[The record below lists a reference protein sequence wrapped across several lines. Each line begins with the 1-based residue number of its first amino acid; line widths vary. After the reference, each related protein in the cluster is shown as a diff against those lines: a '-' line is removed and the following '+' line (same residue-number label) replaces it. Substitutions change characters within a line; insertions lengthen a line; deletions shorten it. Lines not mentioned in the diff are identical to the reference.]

1 MSSKSFQNASKLNGI
16 VSVLEFGAVGDGV
29 TDDTAAIQAAIDS
42 ISANGGTVTLS
53 GPHLLSGSITVGPNV
68 VLDGQTKPGE
78 VLPQGTW
85 GPPTNGR
92 FDYKKAGTL
101 LLPTSATINLKNR
114 SSLKGLSVIN
124 PATALPSTSNAQ
136 ALAVVAA
143 FSGTAIT
150 VAGSDVSVETCMV
163 VGYNKAFYSNNF
175 ERPTFIGNIIDC
187 TNGIEITVCTD
198 KPVVTNNHF
207 YPIYSTGH
215 NTNLTDPQVVR
226 RQGTAIYVHD
236 VADGA
241 LIYNNITYGFD
252 VGAHL
257 KNLTLIR
264 YCENIHDNL
273 FANSSTSNS
282 VGLKVEGTMS
292 GCAFDNIHCNS
303 NATNYVFSN
312 SGTNEY
318 IQAGNLSS
326 ASAATRDLFFNPAST
341 GQISGLLIGGVAPG
355 GAPINIEFS
364 SGIGV
369 WNIGFIQFSEC
380 QTSTNAISYTVSD
393 LQKIFIAS
401 IQVVGG
407 GVNAANPTIGGRF
420 RSHKNYILSG
430 DADKAS
436 TFFPGSLEGNGQWII
451 EGKTA
456 WTKRVA
462 LGVDTVSGDTMTA
475 FLQAVEA
482 GVAAREMQINPRGGT
497 VQVSTGVWNTGPM
510 RMGTFYLWVD
520 SSGRLRIKSGA
531 PTSDTDGTVVGTQ
544 S

>member
-1 MSSKSFQNASKLNGI
+1 MPSFSFLGTSTSVSRGI
-16 VSVLEFGAVGDGV
+16 VASFKPRDL
-29 TDDTAAIQAAIDS
+29 
-42 ISANGGTVTLS
+42 IS
-53 GPHLLSGSITVGPNV
+53 LLKSRLV
-68 VLDGQTKPGE
+68 
-78 VLPQGTW
+78 
-85 GPPTNGR
+85 
-92 FDYKKAGTL
+92 
-101 LLPTSATINLKNR
+101 
-114 SSLKGLSVIN
+114 
-124 PATALPSTSNAQ
+124 
-136 ALAVVAA
+136 
-143 FSGTAIT
+143 
-150 VAGSDVSVETCMV
+150 
-163 VGYNKAFYSNNF
+163 
-175 ERPTFIGNIIDC
+175 
-187 TNGIEITVCTD
+187 
-198 KPVVTNNHF
+198 
-207 YPIYSTGH
+207 PI
-215 NTNLTDPQVVR
+215 
-226 RQGTAIYVHD
+226 
-236 VADGA
+236 
-241 LIYNNITYGFD
+241 
-252 VGAHL
+252 
-257 KNLTLIR
+257 
-264 YCENIHDNL
+264 
-273 FANSSTSNS
+273 
-282 VGLKVEGTMS
+282 
-292 GCAFDNIHCNS
+292 
-303 NATNYVFSN
+303 
-312 SGTNEY
+312 
-318 IQAGNLSS
+318 
-326 ASAATRDLFFNPAST
+326 DLFFNPAST

-393 LQKIFIAS
+393 LQKVFIAS

-497 VQVSTGVWNTGPM
+497 VQVSTGGWNTGPM

-520 SSGRLRIKSGA
+520 GSGRLRIKSGA
-531 PTSDTDGTVVGTQ
+531 PASDTDGTVVGTQ